1 MAKSSSPLTTNVG
14 NKSTIVD
21 RQAGFMEAL
30 ATNVQ
35 SLAKAQGVTY
45 SAILQLLAEK
55 AGVSS
60 SAVSNYWTGKRMWP
74 TELLIILADHLST
87 SVDNLMGR
95 SWEAASAPASR
106 AEAPRRSFTGFPDQ
120 PTPPGSVN
128 LPEFD
133 ISYAMGGGALL
144 ADHADA
150 TTVAFPRDWLRPI
163 IRGSFDQVFIAR
175 GEGDSMQ
182 PTLLDGDITII
193 DTAQRALNSQDRLW
207 AIQYGELGM
216 IKRLRAQP
224 DGGILVLSD
233 NPTVA
238 AFTAYDGE
246 VQLIGRVVWI
256 GRRV

>member
-1 MAKSSSPLTTNVG
+1 MAWLSEVTGIRQTTLSEYN
-14 NKSTIVD
+14 
-21 RQAGFMEAL
+21 RQAAPR
-30 ATNVQ
+30 VD
-35 SLAKAQGVTY
+35 KA
-45 SAILQLLAEK
+45 
-55 AGVSS
+55 
-60 SAVSNYWTGKRMWP
+60 
-74 TELLIILADHLST
+74 LLIARALD
-87 SVDNLMGR
+87 VDVEWLFGDQIER
-95 SWEAASAPASR
+95 KKSQVVGSEIHS
-106 AEAPRRSFTGFPDQ
+106 PRRTFAGFPDQ
-120 PTPPGSVN
+120 PAPTSSVD
-128 LPEFD
+128 LHEYE
-133 ISYAMGGGALL
+133 ISYAMGGGAMLG
-144 ADHADA
+144 DHAEVK
-150 TTVAFPRDWLRPI
+150 TIAFPRDWLRPI

>member
-1 MAKSSSPLTTNVG
+1 MSGPKNIDDAEPDNDNANADSQASNGFGERLRSLIAAKDLKPADFARKSGVPRARISEYLNDLRQPSPQYLFMMAKALGV
-14 NKSTIVD
+14 
-21 RQAGFMEAL
+21 EAEWL
-30 ATNVQ
+30 R
-35 SLAKAQGVTY
+35 
-45 SAILQLLAEK
+45 
-55 AGVSS
+55 
-60 SAVSNYWTGKRMWP
+60 TGEGPVISIR
-74 TELLIILADHLST
+74 T
-87 SVDNLMGR
+87 GGG
-95 SWEAASAPASR
+95 AS
-106 AEAPRRSFTGFPDQ
+106 
-120 PTPPGSVN
+120 GSVN